1 MSSTDPGIRLFGRKI
16 PLPESQIPASSQMGC
31 QIQANSATM
40 TKVGEVACSA
50 TLLWF
55 FSDFV
60 KAGHTAERNISLV
73 ASHGQV
79 YMYDE
84 VIGYY
89 LRIAAFLNCSYSV
102 NACSGLKKTEV
113 EKPYT
118 ENTEQPE
125 NYSDSRDSKQ
135 ESPHNNVQEKGSK
148 VNSKTVEDNTE
159 SSSTDQD
166 KIFKKPDK
174 ILHCP
179 RCNSLDTKFCYFN
192 NYNVNQPRHFCKNCQ
207 RYWTAGGTMRNV
219 PVGAGRRKNK
229 HLASQYRHIIVASDG
244 IPTTRFEP
252 NESYCHQLVSTLE
265 PAAVFRSSTDDGTV
279 LKFGPDAPPL
289 CESMESMLNLK
300 EQNQSVD
307 EKPVNCAENGEEE
320 VSICGS
326 FVTNACTPRN
336 KLTQPNSSK
345 PLQCYP
351 VPPWIF
357 PWNPGWNN
365 VASTASVQPSSLH
378 MCNPYTDPASM
389 QLCPPVMAVPT
400 ICPPSFPLQFVP
412 GSYWGGPPVWG
423 AGAGAV
429 SMGFNGCLSPTS
441 STSNSCCSGNG
452 SPTLGKHTR
461 ENVSTDEE
469 KSDMCVL
476 VPKTLRI
483 DDPNEAS
490 KCPTLPT
497 LGLRPDNQQSVSE
510 GTISKRG
517 KPKEG
522 KDRVLGVSQILE
534 ANPAAISR
542 AHAFQEGMLR

>member
-1 MSSTDPGIRLFGRKI
+1 MSSEGDMSNKDPGIRLFGRKI
-16 PLPESQIPASSQMGC
+16 PLPECQIPASSQMGC

-40 TKVGEVACSA
+40 NVC
-50 TLLWF
+50 
-55 FSDFV
+55 SDF
-60 KAGHTAERNISLV
+60 
-73 ASHGQV
+73 
-79 YMYDE
+79 
-84 VIGYY
+84 
-89 LRIAAFLNCSYSV
+89 
-102 NACSGLKKTEV
+102 KKTEA
-113 EKPYT
+113 EMPCA
-118 ENTEQPE
+118 ENSEQPE
-125 NYSDSRDSKQ
+125 KSSDSRDSKQ
-135 ESPHNNVQEKGSK
+135 ESLHNNVQENGSK
-148 VNSKTVEDNTE
+148 VNTKSVEDNME

-244 IPTTRFEP
+244 IPTTRFET
-252 NESYCHQLVSTLE
+252 NDSSRHQLVSTLE
-265 PAAVFRSSTDDGTV
+265 SVAVYRSSTDNGTV

-300 EQNQSVD
+300 EQKRSVD
-307 EKPVNCAENGEEE
+307 ANIVNCAENGEEE
-320 VSICGS
+320 VSLCGS
-326 FVTNACTPRN
+326 SVTNACTSRN
-336 KLTQPNSSK
+336 ELSECNASK

-365 VASTASVQPSSLH
+365 VASTRAVPPSPLH
-378 MCNPYTDPASM
+378 ICNPYSADPASM
-389 QLCPPVMAVPT
+389 QWCPTPMVAVPT

-423 AGAGAV
+423 AGTGAV
-429 SMGFNGCLSPTS
+429 SNGFNGCLSPTS

-461 ENVSTDEE
+461 ETVFTDEE
-469 KSDMCVL
+469 KPDMYVL

-490 KCPTLPT
+490 KCPIWAS
-497 LGLRPDNQQSVSE
+497 LGIKPDNQQSVSE
-510 GTISKRG
+510 DAISKRA

-542 AHAFQEGMLR
+542 AHAFQESI

>member
-1 MSSTDPGIRLFGRKI
+1 MSSERDMSNKDLGIRLFGMKI
-16 PLPESQIPASSQMGC
+16 PVPECQIPVSSQMGC

-40 TKVGEVACSA
+40 
-50 TLLWF
+50 
-55 FSDFV
+55 
-60 KAGHTAERNISLV
+60 
-73 ASHGQV
+73 
-79 YMYDE
+79 
-84 VIGYY
+84 
-89 LRIAAFLNCSYSV
+89 
-102 NACSGLKKTEV
+102 NACSVLKKTEV
-113 EKPYT
+113 EMPCA
-118 ENTEQPE
+118 ENSEQPE
-125 NYSDSRDSKQ
+125 NSSDLRDSKQ
-135 ESPHNNVQEKGSK
+135 ESLHNNVKENGSK
-148 VNSKTVEDNTE
+148 VHVKPVEDNME
-159 SSSTDQD
+159 SSSNDQD

-229 HLASQYRHIIVASDG
+229 HLASQYRHIIVTSDG
-244 IPTTRFEP
+244 IPTTRFET
-252 NESYCHQLVSTLE
+252 NNTSSHQLVSTLE
-265 PAAVFRSSTDDGTV
+265 SAAVFRSSMDNGTV

-300 EQNQSVD
+300 EQKRSVD
-307 EKPVNCAENGEEE
+307 ENYSKCAENGEEE
-320 VSICGS
+320 VSVCGS
-326 FVTNACTPRN
+326 SVTNACTPRN
-336 KLTQPNSSK
+336 EISDHNASK

-357 PWNPGWNN
+357 PWTPGWNN
-365 VASTASVQPSSLH
+365 VASTAAVHPSSLH
-378 MCNPYTDPASM
+378 TYNPFTANPTSM
-389 QLCPPVMAVPT
+389 QWCPTPMVAVPT

-412 GSYWGGPPVWG
+412 GSYWGGPPMWG
-423 AGAGAV
+423 TGTGPV
-429 SMGFNGCLSPTS
+429 STGVTTGFNVCLSPTS

-461 ENVSTDEE
+461 DAVSTDEE
-469 KSDMCVL
+469 RSDMCVL

-490 KCPTLPT
+490 KCPLWTT
-497 LGLRPDNQQSVSE
+497 LGIKVDNLQSTTE
-510 GTISKRG
+510 DDISKCA

-542 AHAFQEGMLR
+542 ANAFQESIQ

>member
-1 MSSTDPGIRLFGRKI
+1 MSSEGDMSNKDPGIMLFGMKI
-16 PLPESQIPASSQMGC
+16 PLPECQIP
-31 QIQANSATM
+31 
-40 TKVGEVACSA
+40 
-50 TLLWF
+50 
-55 FSDFV
+55 
-60 KAGHTAERNISLV
+60 
-73 ASHGQV
+73 
-79 YMYDE
+79 
-84 VIGYY
+84 
-89 LRIAAFLNCSYSV
+89 

-113 EKPYT
+113 EVPCV
-118 ENTEQPE
+118 ENSEQPE
-125 NYSDSRDSKQ
+125 NSSDLRDSNQ
-135 ESPHNNVQEKGSK
+135 EPVQNNVQENGSK
-148 VNSKTVEDNTE
+148 INAKPLEDNME
-159 SSSTDQD
+159 NSSTDQD

-244 IPTTRFEP
+244 IPTARFETKD
-252 NESYCHQLVSTLE
+252 SSSHQLVSTLE
-265 PAAVFRSSTDDGTV
+265 SAAIFRSSTDNGTV
-279 LKFGPDAPPL
+279 LKFGPDAPL
-289 CESMESMLNLK
+289 CESMESMLNIK
-300 EQNQSVD
+300 EPKRSVD
-307 EKPVNCAENGEEE
+307 ANSITCAENGEEE
-320 VSICGS
+320 VSLCGS
-326 FVTNACTPRN
+326 SVSNSCTLRNELPEHNA
-336 KLTQPNSSK
+336 SK
-345 PLQCYP
+345 PLRCLP

-357 PWNPGWNN
+357 PWNPSWNN
-365 VASTASVQPSSLH
+365 VASTAAVHPSSLH
-378 MCNPYTDPASM
+378 MCSHYSADPASM
-389 QLCPPVMAVPT
+389 QWCPTPMVAVQT

-423 AGAGAV
+423 AGTGSV
-429 SMGFNGCLSPTS
+429 SIGFNACLSPTS

-461 ENVSTDEE
+461 DTVFTDEE

-490 KCPTLPT
+490 KCPIWSTS
-497 LGLRPDNQQSVSE
+497 LGIKPDNLQYVSE
-510 GTISKRG
+510 DAISKRE

-542 AHAFQEGMLR
+542 AHAFQESI